1 MITVYELIY
10 NFLFIRKTIYHILH
24 YSKNNRFC
32 VSLCSICLSLLLPLV
47 QNIANCC
54 FFLAWLLNWEN
65 KLQLSFQAS
74 DLSIVVKAFYFQ
86 ALISTFCKDKTTFK
100 LLFPVAKEMPSRNIF
115 LRMLPFIVN
124 HIFSNFYVKTNVFC
138 TVLYLELFGKLWVD
152 MLWSYSSLHTKN
164 FNLCHKKSALLFWAD

>member
-32 VSLCSICLSLLLPLV
+32 VSLCSICLSFLLPLV

-65 KLQLSFQAS
+65 KLQLSLQAS

-86 ALISTFCKDKTTFK
+86 ALISTFCKDKLFLSFYFQSPRK
-100 LLFPVAKEMPSRNIF
+100 CLLGIF
-115 LRMLPFIVN
+115 FLECYRLLLTIYFQ
-124 HIFSNFYVKTNVFC
+124 IFMWKQMCFA
-138 TVLYLELFGKLWVD
+138 LY
-152 MLWSYSSLHTKN
+152 YI
-164 FNLCHKKSALLFWAD
+164 